1 MRVWGNHH
9 LKKNM
14 YFWFFG
20 IGRHNKNIYVC
31 LNVSNSMAIRNSSF
45 KKKQPLL
52 KPCKNWRDSLSKTLA
67 GSNLMIRRCSDGPR
81 ICPSRLEKRAVFWH
95 FRTASS
101 LPWISLLG
109 NDSRKGGKWG
119 DCKFLLSNVHSRFN
133 KWSSQLRCQCI
144 ARRSFGKPILKM
156 FTTRTIRIYT
166 ARFGCAS
173 QEIQLDW
180 CYNHCSTHLLRSLS
194 TSVTEYPLE

>member
-31 LNVSNSMAIRNSSF
+31 LNVSNSMAIRNSSL

-133 KWSSQLRCQCI
+133 K
-144 ARRSFGKPILKM
+144 
-156 FTTRTIRIYT
+156 
-166 ARFGCAS
+166 
-173 QEIQLDW
+173 
-180 CYNHCSTHLLRSLS
+180 
-194 TSVTEYPLE
+194 